1 MKVKS
6 RQAVVGDW
14 IFVLVCVIVSL
25 LCVLPMVNLLAKSL
39 SGSYAFVRNE
49 VYFLP
54 KGLNFDAYVQVFQ
67 NSK

>member
-39 SGSYAFVRNE
+39 SGSYALVRNE
-49 VYFLP
+49 VYLIP
-54 KGLNFDAYVQVFQ
+54 KGLNFDPLSGPSF
-67 NSK
+67 